1 MFLEYIFLI
10 DIYIRLVDT
19 DYQNSFLHQ
28 ICLGNHHLC
37 HIETLILALTL
48 TLAGSV
54 IIHAG
59 GLSLGKPFFQFR
71 KKFSIKEIININF

>member
-28 ICLGNHHLC
+28 ICLGNRHLC
-37 HIETLILALTL
+37 RIETLIWALLTL
-48 TLAGSV
+48 TPAGSN
-54 IIHAG
+54 IAYAG
-59 GLSLGKPFFQFR
+59 GLSL
-71 KKFSIKEIININF
+71 